1 MKTISTKGAIVA
13 FAIVAVVAVG
23 AYLAINNTSGH
34 DGRSASSNSSD
45 SSSASNTSAK
55 FNDTDVM
62 FAQMMIP
69 HHEQAVEMAQL
80 AATRA
85 GSSEVKAL
93 ASKIEGAQGPEITTM
108 KGWLKDWNA
117 PSDGSSMG
125 GMDHSAH
132 DMEGM
137 MSDSEMSDLESKSGD
152 AFDQAFLSMMIE
164 HHSGALGMAKS
175 EIADG
180 ENPEAI
186 ALAKTIESTQQ
197 AEIKQ
202 MEALL
207 K

>member
-1 MKTISTKGAIVA
+1 MKTLSTKGAVLT
-13 FAIVAVVAVG
+13 FAIVVVIAVG

-34 DGRSASSNSSD
+34 DGHSASSDASDTASSSD
-45 SSSASNTSAK
+45 ASAK

-69 HHEQAVEMAQL
+69 HHEQAVEMAKL

-125 GMDHSAH
+125 GMDHSGH

-152 AFDQAFLSMMIE
+152 AFDQVFLSMMIE

>member
-1 MKTISTKGAIVA
+1 MSK
-13 FAIVAVVAVG
+13 
-23 AYLAINNTSGH
+23 
-34 DGRSASSNSSD
+34 
-45 SSSASNTSAK
+45 
-55 FNDTDVM
+55 
-62 FAQMMIP
+62 
-69 HHEQAVEMAQL
+69 L
-80 AATRA
+80 AATRG
-85 GSSEVKAL
+85 GSSEVKPL

-108 KGWLKDWNA
+108 QGWLKDWNA
-117 PSDGSSMG
+117 SSDGSSMER
-125 GMDHSAH
+125 MDHSGH

-137 MSDSEMSDLESKSGD
+137 MSDSEMADLESKSGD

-164 HHSGALGMAKS
+164 HHSGALGMAKT

-180 ENPEAI
+180 ENPDAI

>member
-34 DGRSASSNSSD
+34 DGHSASSNSSD
-45 SSSASNTSAK
+45 TSSASNTSAK

>member
-34 DGRSASSNSSD
+34 DGHSASSNSSD

-202 MEALL
+202 IGRAHV
-207 K
+207 

>member
-1 MKTISTKGAIVA
+1 
-13 FAIVAVVAVG
+13 
-23 AYLAINNTSGH
+23 
-34 DGRSASSNSSD
+34 
-45 SSSASNTSAK
+45 
-55 FNDTDVM
+55 M

-69 HHEQAVEMAQL
+69 HHEQAVEMSKL

-93 ASKIEGAQGPEITTM
+93 ASKIEAAQGPEIATM
-108 KGWLKDWNA
+108 QGWLKDWNA
-117 PSDGSSMG
+117 SSDGSSMG
-125 GMDHSAH
+125 GMDHSGH

-137 MSDSEMSDLESKSGD
+137 MSDSEMADLESKSGD

-164 HHSGALGMAKS
+164 HHSGALGMAKT

-180 ENPEAI
+180 ENPDAI

>member
-1 MKTISTKGAIVA
+1 MA

-34 DGRSASSNSSD
+34 DGHSASSNSSD